1 MEPYNAYVF
10 TIHSYK
16 GAKYSNASMS
26 AVFTEIDLPSL
37 AVDLPSYLYN
47 APINL
52 NQEITMSM
60 GYSPDKA

>member
-37 AVDLPSYLYN
+37 AVDLPAYLYN
-47 APINL
+47 TPINL
-52 NQEITMSM
+52 N
-60 GYSPDKA
+60 